1 MIQLPKGIRRL
12 FDLETTAASSQRHV
26 RTELEF
32 HKEMRTRELVDQGLS
47 PEQARREAERL
58 FGHSGQIEN
67 DLAKV
72 ARQAEPRLRVLSWIR
87 DIQQDLGFALRTL
100 RATPSYAVVAIL
112 TLGLGIG
119 ANTAVFTLVDGVLM
133 SPLPYQDSEQLV
145 TLWSTSPSRGVL
157 TRSPVSY
164 PDFRD
169 WRSQAKS
176 FEGMA
181 MLYGHGAV
189 LSDREGPT
197 PIVVAAVSGDYFELL
212 KARPAL
218 GSPFTHAETTV
229 NPQVAVLKYGTWQRR
244 FGGDPN
250 IIGRTVTLDGLAYTV
265 VGVTD
270 RGRDFP
276 MWGEAWIPLTPELV
290 RSQNLENRGQRID
303 TWVLARLRPGADSAA
318 AAAELQTICN
328 RLTMVYPETNT
339 DWSALVAPL
348 RQIVIDPFGR
358 NATIPRSLV
367 LLNGAVALVLL
378 IACANV
384 ANLSLARVL
393 HRRREF
399 AVRRALGAG
408 GWRLIRQLLTE
419 SLLVAAAGAVL
430 GVIVAR
436 WAISLILA
444 HGPALPR
451 NTEIAVDL
459 RVLVFT
465 AALVA
470 MTTLLFG
477 IFPAFRSAGAQ
488 VTDLRDGARGSVR
501 SRGGKRLQ
509 SALVASQVG
518 LALLLL
524 IGAGLLVESLRN
536 LQRVDPGFDTENLLV
551 LRTQAPSPPYSTDEQ
566 LIDLH
571 QRLEQAAENVP
582 GVIGAATVNHVPGGG
597 MVISPLETPGLD
609 SVISVAF
616 RTVSPDYIE
625 TMGIPTLE
633 GRSLTREDMAPWN
646 GALLVNERLAGML
659 DQPVGQRLTVFRQKP
674 GANFGEPLEGVVVG
688 VVGDVLGSLVQP
700 ASPFTVYVPYTQNPW
715 QSATLVVRTDAA
727 VPDPAALVREAL
739 IEVDPNLPVALI
751 RTMESQMSGS
761 LSQQRFAGLL
771 MGAFAGAALFLAAL
785 GVYGVLAYLVRQRA
799 REISVR
805 MALGARQVDVARLIV
820 KRGMVIIGVGAVAG
834 LAAAAALTRV
844 MTSLLFGVSAT
855 DPITFVTVTGFLVL
869 VALVASYLPARR
881 AAKLDPMQVLRD
893 E

>member
-1 MIQLPKGIRRL
+1 M
-12 FDLETTAASSQRHV
+12 SSQEAV
-26 RTELEF
+26 RAELDF
-32 HKEMRTRELVDQGLS
+32 HKEMRTRELIGQGFT
-47 PEQARREAERL
+47 PEQARREVERL
-58 FGHSGQIEN
+58 LRHTGQIEN

-72 ARQAEPRLRVLSWIR
+72 ARQTEPQLRVLSWLR
-87 DIQQDLGFALRTL
+87 DMQQDLGFALRTL

-119 ANTAVFTLVDGVLM
+119 ANTAVFTLVDSVLM
-133 SPLPYQDSEQLV
+133 SPLPYQNSEQLV
-145 TLWSTSPSRGVL
+145 TLWSTTPSRGFF

-169 WRSQAKS
+169 WRSQATS

-181 MLYGHGAV
+181 MLYGHVTV
-189 LSDREGPT
+189 LSEPEGPT
-197 PIVVAAVSGDYFELL
+197 PILVAAVSGDYFDLL

-218 GSPFTHAETTV
+218 GSPFTHAETAV
-229 NPQVAVLKYGTWQRR
+229 NPQVVVLKYGTWQRR
-244 FGGDPN
+244 FGGDPT
-250 IIGRTVTLDGLAYTV
+250 IIGRTVTLDDLAYTI

-270 RGRDFP
+270 QGRDFP

-290 RSQNLENRGQRID
+290 RAQNLEHRGQRID
-303 TWVLARLRPGADSAA
+303 TWVLARLQPGVDSAA
-318 AAAELQTICN
+318 AAAELQTICS
-328 RLTMVYPETNT
+328 RLTMVYPETNS

-358 NATIPRSLV
+358 NATVPRSLL

-399 AVRRALGAG
+399 AVRAALGAG
-408 GWRLIRQLLTE
+408 RWRMIRQLLAE
-419 SLLVAAAGAVL
+419 SLLVTAAGAVL
-430 GVIVAR
+430 GVILAR
-436 WAISLILA
+436 LAISFILA

-477 IFPAFRSAGAQ
+477 SFPAFRSAGAQ
-488 VTDLRDGARGSVR
+488 FTDLRDSARGSIR

-509 SALVASQVG
+509 SVLAASQVG
-518 LALLLL
+518 LALVLL
-524 IGAGLLVESLRN
+524 IGAGLIVESLRN

-551 LRTQAPSPPYSTDEQ
+551 LRTEAPSPPYSTDEQ

-597 MVISPLETPGLD
+597 MVISPLETTALD
-609 SVISVAF
+609 TVISVAF
-616 RTVSPDYIE
+616 RTASPDYIE

-633 GRSLTREDMAPWN
+633 GRSLTRQDMAPWS
-646 GALLVNERLAGML
+646 GALLVNERLAEIL
-659 DQPVGQRLTVFRQKP
+659 DQPVGKRVTVFRQKP
-674 GANFGEPLEGVVVG
+674 GANFGEPLAGFVVG

-700 ASPFTVYVPYTQNPW
+700 APPFTVYLPYTENPW
-715 QSATLVVRTDAA
+715 QSATLIVRTDAA
-727 VPDPAALVREAL
+727 VQNPAAFVREAL
-739 IEVDPNLPVALI
+739 MSVDPKLPVAQI
-751 RTMESQMSGS
+751 RTMESQLRAS

-771 MGAFAGAALFLAAL
+771 MGAFAGAALLLAAL

-799 REISVR
+799 REIGVR
-805 MALGARQVDVARLIV
+805 MALGARQVEVARLIV
-820 KRGMVIIGVGAVAG
+820 KRAIAIVGVGAAVG
-834 LAAAAALTRV
+834 LAAAVALTRV

-855 DPITFVTVTGFLVL
+855 DPLTFVAVTGFLVL

-893 E
+893 D